1 VQFPEWTKECYSD
14 PKWGVNPDAAYDCG
28 KPHGEI
34 WKYGW
39 AGFKDKWPV
48 AHKIAKNFTIDTAEL
63 NAMVGEVD
71 LDKKSIDD
79 VADAWIA
86 KHAADIKKWAE

>member
-1 VQFPEWTKECYSD
+1 M
-14 PKWGVNPDAAYDCG
+14 NPNATYDCG

-39 AGFKDKWPV
+39 AGMKDKWPV
-48 AHKIAKNFTIDTAEL
+48 AHKIAQNYTIDTAEL

-86 KHAADIKKWAE
+86 KHQDDIKKWAE